1 MSGCPAIKRV
11 LHRLPLVSLLL
22 AGTACRSGPPPNY
35 EHLPVL
41 MVHGLG
47 DSRATYEELTS
58 ALRAR
63 GWPKAYLSAP
73 SLQPSDG
80 DNIAAAEVQLRAAA
94 ETLLA
99 RAGRARA
106 DGGHAPTRIIVVGHS
121 MGALSARWFATRVW
135 PEHVAALVTLAGA
148 NHGTNAF
155 CDQAAP
161 GPDDMCP
168 AFATTLP
175 ESRIQAELNGTPDSP
190 RDETPFGPNADA
202 PGRPSVPPDARRRI
216 AYLALRAEDERWITP
231 DSSTRLDGAT
241 NQLFRNT
248 DHDRLAKEAGL
259 AAIIDSLDQA
269 VR

>member
-1 MSGCPAIKRV
+1 MRWSGIVRALCFLAPAAV
-11 LHRLPLVSLLL
+11 ALG
-22 AGTACRSGPPPNY
+22 AAACRPGTQENY
-35 EHLPVL
+35 DHLPVL

-47 DSRATYEELTS
+47 DSRATYGELTA

-99 RAGRARA
+99 RARRARK
-106 DGGHAPTRIIVVGHS
+106 DGMPGPTRLIVVGHS
-121 MGALSARWFATRVW
+121 MGALSARWFATRVS
-135 PEHVAALVTLAGA
+135 PEHVAALLTLAGA

-155 CDQAAP
+155 CDQPAP

-168 AFATTLP
+168 AFAATVS
-175 ESRIQAELNGTPDSP
+175 ESRIQAELNGTPASP
-190 RDETPFGPNADA
+190 RDETPYGSEADS
-202 PGRPSVPPDARRRI
+202 PGHSTVPPDDRRRI

-231 DSSTRLDGAT
+231 DSSTRLDGAS
-241 NQLFRNT
+241 NEVFRNT
-248 DHDRLAKEAGL
+248 DHDRIAREAGL

>member
-1 MSGCPAIKRV
+1 MRHAVTLRHAAITIA
-11 LHRLPLVSLLL
+11 LL
-22 AGTACRSGPPPNY
+22 AGAGCSADRGANY
-35 EHLPVL
+35 DHLPVL

-47 DSRATYEELTS
+47 DSRATYKELTA

-63 GWPKAYLSAP
+63 GWPRAYLAAP

-99 RAGRARA
+99 RAGRART
-106 DGGHAPTRIIVVGHS
+106 DGKPAPARIIVVGHS
-121 MGALSARWFATRVW
+121 MGALSARWLTTRVL

-155 CDQAAP
+155 CDQPAP

-168 AFATTLP
+168 AFATTP
-175 ESRIQAELNGTPDSP
+175 SESRIQIELNGTPQAP
-190 RDETPFGPNADA
+190 RDETPYGPDADA
-202 PGRPSVPPDARRRI
+202 PGRPSVPPDERRHI
-216 AYLALRAEDERWITP
+216 VYLALRADDERWITP
-231 DSSTRLDGAT
+231 DSSTRLDGAA
-241 NQLFRNT
+241 NELFRNT
-248 DHDRLAKEAGL
+248 DHDRLAREVGL

-269 VR
+269 IR